1 METKTFLLKL
11 QEALGEDVLLTV
23 DTKFEDLSL
32 FDSMA
37 IMMIIAFV
45 DEHFRQ
51 TISSKQLNEM
61 KTVGD
66 LISIIGLDRFH

>member
-1 METKTFLLKL
+1 METKIFLLKL
-11 QEALGEDVLLTV
+11 QEALGEEELLTV
-23 DTKFEDLSL
+23 DTKFEDLSF

-66 LISIIGLDRFH
+66 LISIIGLHRFH

>member
-11 QEALGEDVLLTV
+11 QEALGEDELLTV

-66 LISIIGLDRFH
+66 LISIIGLHRFH

>member
-11 QEALGEDVLLTV
+11 QEALGEDELLTV

-61 KTVGD
+61 KTVGY

>member
-1 METKTFLLKL
+1 METKLFLLKL
-11 QEALGEDVLLTV
+11 QEALGEEELLTV
-23 DTKFEDLSL
+23 DTKFEDLSF

-66 LISIIGLDRFH
+66 LISIIGLHRFH

>member
-11 QEALGEDVLLTV
+11 QEALGEDELLTV

>member
-1 METKTFLLKL
+1 METKIFLLKL
-11 QEALGEDVLLTV
+11 QEALGEEELLTV
-23 DTKFEDLSL
+23 DTKFEDLSF

-61 KTVGD
+61 NTVGD
-66 LISIIGLDRFH
+66 LISIIGLHRFH

>member
-1 METKTFLLKL
+1 METKNFLKKL
-11 QEALGEDVLLTV
+11 QEALGEDELLTV
-23 DTKFEDLSL
+23 DTRFEHLSV

-45 DEHFRQ
+45 DEYFNQ

-66 LISIIGLDRFH
+66 LISIIGLHRFN

>member
-1 METKTFLLKL
+1 METKIFLLKL
-11 QEALGEDVLLTV
+11 QEALGEEELLTL
-23 DTKFEDLSL
+23 DTKFEDLSF

-66 LISIIGLDRFH
+66 LISIIGLHRFH